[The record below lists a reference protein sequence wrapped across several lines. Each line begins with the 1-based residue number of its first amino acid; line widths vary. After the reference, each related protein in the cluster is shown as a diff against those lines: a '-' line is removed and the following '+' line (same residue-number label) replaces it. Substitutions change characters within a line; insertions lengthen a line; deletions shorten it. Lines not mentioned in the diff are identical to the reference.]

1 MLQIHGQGFCALC
14 AVIQANNE
22 SDFNAEEPFALFTV
36 LQIMQELLF

>member
-1 MLQIHGQGFCALC
+1 MLHIHGQGFCALC